1 MLVSFSAK
9 NYKSFYDE
17 VALDMRIEVNDSN
30 REEIENNPFVYKIN
44 DDYISKLCILYG
56 HNGSGKSNLL
66 NAISYLTN
74 INIYHDAPINYKY
87 LFLPNMIYG
96 KDENTEFILEFYYK
110 NNLYHY
116 KIILDNKNKKIE
128 YSF

>member
-17 VALDMRIEVNDSN
+17 VTLDMRIEVNDSN
-30 REEIENNPFVYKIN
+30 REEVENNPFVYKIN

-66 NAISYLTN
+66 DAI
-74 INIYHDAPINYKY
+74 KY
-87 LFLPNMIYG
+87 LFHINSYQDDDINQHYKKLFIQNMIYG
-96 KDENTEFILEFYYK
+96 KR
-110 NNLYHY
+110 
-116 KIILDNKNKKIE
+116 
-128 YSF
+128 